1 MSRRRPNRALAALA
15 AAALAGAS
23 GVARSAAES
32 GVPDGFVFAAGG
44 DMIGPYHPAPGP
56 EDAGFAA
63 VSALFRSADLGFAN
77 QEGSIFDLATFQG
90 FPAAENGGG
99 YPVQTPPAAG
109 AIRAMGITVVSKAN
123 NHATD
128 WGTEGLV
135 ATLRSL
141 AAAGVAQAGSG
152 LDPVQARAPGYVAT
166 PKGVAALVDTA
177 STFPP
182 MSVAGPAVTRQGVTS
197 APRPGISP
205 LHVREVALVTAAE
218 LAALRGMAGAS
229 ADAEGVRIGDVVF
242 RAAARAGAA
251 WEMDAGDEA
260 AILAQVAQAR
270 RHARFVLFSIHAHET
285 AGHDDAPAAA
295 PFQPMA
301 LHRADEAP
309 SPDDPAPAPF
319 EPVLFHA
326 AIDAGADAV
335 VRTGPHS
342 LGGIEI
348 YKGRPIFYSLGSL
361 FYDFG
366 GRRAFTSPGGETLA
380 FPDAWFETIVPVS
393 VYRDGKV
400 AEIKLYPLTIE
411 SGPGPLSG
419 VPHPAD
425 PVAARRILERIKAL
439 SAAFG
444 TVVEIE
450 GGVGVIRA
458 SGD

>member
-1 MSRRRPNRALAALA
+1 MSARRPNGGVAAIALGLLLA
-15 AAALAGAS
+15 AASLHARAGE
-23 GVARSAAES
+23 G

-56 EDAGFAA
+56 EDTGFTA
-63 VSALFRSADLGFAN
+63 VAALFRAADLGFAN

-90 FPAAENGGG
+90 YPAAENGGG
-99 YPVQTPPAAG
+99 YPVQPPAAAG
-109 AIRAMGITVVSKAN
+109 AIRAMGIGVVSKAN

-152 LDPVQARAPGYVAT
+152 LDPAQARAPGYVAT
-166 PKGVAALVDTA
+166 ARGIAALVDAA

-182 MSVAGPAVTRQGVTS
+182 MAVAGPPVTRQGVTS

-205 LHVREVALVTAAE
+205 LHVREVALVTTAQMVE
-218 LAALRGMAGAS
+218 LRGMAGAS
-229 ADAEGVRIGDVVF
+229 ADSDGVRIGDVVF
-242 RAAARAGAA
+242 RAPGATGGS
-251 WEMDAGDEA
+251 WEMDPGDEA
-260 AILAQVAQAR
+260 AILAQVAEAR
-270 RHARFVLFSIHAHET
+270 RHARFVVFSIHAHET

-319 EPVLFHA
+319 EPALFHA

-361 FYDFG
+361 FFDFG
-366 GRRAFTSPGGETLA
+366 GRRVFTSPGGETLA
-380 FPDAWFETIVPVS
+380 FPQPWFETIVPVS
-393 VYRDGKV
+393 VYRNGKV
-400 AEIKLYPLTIE
+400 AEIRLHPMTIE
-411 SGPGPLSG
+411 SGPGPESG

-425 PVAARRILERIKAL
+425 PAAARRILQRVKAL

-444 TVVEIE
+444 TRVEIE
-450 GGVGVIRA
+450 GEVGVIQ
-458 SGD
+458 GPG